1 VLAAR
6 SHRDQGDRAHDDT
19 IVDFSPRYR
28 TGAAARTTLPRM
40 GPSASELRTIPLFQ
54 GFEDAELAAIAGLF
68 ARVEV
73 ERDRQLFDVHEPA
86 TTFYLLV
93 RGEVELD
100 RPGDDHFVLRP
111 PALIGE
117 LGALTGLQRSTRAV
131 AKPGAV
137 VWALEAKPL
146 QTFLHEHQELGLQLL
161 INLLGVVA
169 DKVHRDQR
177 RMADMRRNLIG
188 TQKELKRLRELVLD
202 TVETPLS
209 APVHDALERLI
220 THNRR
225 VNYRVE
231 PPPALA
237 AHVRFD
243 AGTARVIDLSRTHV
257 TVSVAFAAPAVQ
269 TWVTGVAHLA
279 GTEIPISGKVVRVAG
294 DRLTIEFDLMIDE
307 FAAALEGYLTR
318 AQLLDIL
325 C

>member
-1 VLAAR
+1 
-6 SHRDQGDRAHDDT
+6 
-19 IVDFSPRYR
+19 
-28 TGAAARTTLPRM
+28 M
-40 GPSASELRTIPLFQ
+40 GPSASELRTIPLFH
-54 GFEDAELAAIAGLF
+54 GFGDTELAAIAALF
-68 ARVEV
+68 TRVEV
-73 ERDRQLFDVHEPA
+73 DRDRQLFDVHEPA
-86 TTFYLLV
+86 TTFYLLA

-100 RPGDDHFVLRP
+100 RPDDDRFVLRP

-137 VWALEAKPL
+137 VWALDAKPL
-146 QTFLHEHQELGLQLL
+146 QAFLHAHQELGLQLV

-188 TQKELKRLRELVLD
+188 TQKELKRLRELVLE

-209 APVHDALERLI
+209 APVHDTLDRLI

-243 AGTARVIDLSRTHV
+243 TGVAKVIDLSRTHV
-257 TVSVAFAAPAVQ
+257 TVAVPFPAPAVG
-269 TWVTGVAHLA
+269 TWLTGVAHLA
-279 GTEIPISGKVVRVAG
+279 GAEIPISGKVVRTAD
-294 DRLTIEFDLMIDE
+294 DRVTIELDLMIDE
-307 FAAALEGYLTR
+307 FVAALEGYLTR